1 MQDLLKQIHHFTS
14 HYFAA
19 HNLLLDS
26 AREHRKARKAKRDEK
41 KAEAMRREQGHEME
55 EKENTDI
62 KGEIDSEDEAEAVE
76 GGEESDDAEGMGES
90 KSQSKR
96 RKRGE
101 KKTLRRDMYK
111 IFDGSA
117 LMALGA
123 S

>member
-1 MQDLLKQIHHFTS
+1 
-14 HYFAA
+14 
-19 HNLLLDS
+19 
-26 AREHRKARKAKRDEK
+26 
-41 KAEAMRREQGHEME
+41 MRREQGHEME